1 MAGEFLWELPG
12 KWREGQRRL
21 QRGIERQPAGEKRR
35 LLNCV
40 RSNGTREDE
49 EVVAGVVGFEP
60 TIHGTKNRCLTTWL
74 HPKSGMRDTQGG
86 AAPQA

>member
-49 EVVAGVVGFEP
+49 EVVAAFRQQLD
-60 TIHGTKNRCLTTWL
+60 IL
-74 HPKSGMRDTQGG
+74 
-86 AAPQA
+86 